1 MFTVMSNSPAAVS
14 MSSRKQEKMKKTAAQ
29 AKKKAPK
36 STKTR
41 AKAPKK
47 PAKLLGRGEPAP
59 VRVEN
64 PRGRAKCVIVCDHAS
79 NRVPKALGTMG
90 LKKAELK
97 KHIAWDPGTEDIGY
111 YLSKKMDAA
120 LVLANYSRLV
130 VDLNR
135 GEDAPECMRAESDHI
150 RIPANE
156 GLTAAQKK
164 QRIGEIFNPYHKVLG
179 AQLKRHIDKGVAPLL
194 LSLHS
199 FTPEMDGFKRPWH
212 IGVLWNK
219 EEGIAK
225 RLVESLRKNNPDLRI
240 GDNEPYSLKAANVTK
255 NTISTHAEARG
266 LPYVI
271 VEFRQDLVG
280 TKAGARKWAEIFLQ
294 SLAPVIADPELYRLK
309 KRRK

>member
-1 MFTVMSNSPAAVS
+1 
-14 MSSRKQEKMKKTAAQ
+14 MKKTAAQ
-29 AKKKAPK
+29 AKKTVKKP
-36 STKTR
+36 TKTSV
-41 AKAPKK
+41 KAPKK
-47 PAKLLGRGEPAP
+47 PTKLLGRGEPAP

-64 PRGRAKCVIVCDHAS
+64 QLGKSKCVIVCDHAS

-90 LKKAELK
+90 LSKTDLK
-97 KHIAWDPGTEDIGY
+97 KHVAWDPGTEDIGY

-120 LVLANYSRLV
+120 LVLASYSRLV

-156 GLTAAQKK
+156 GLKPAQKK
-164 QRIGEIFNPYHKVLG
+164 QRLAEIFYPYHKVLN
-179 AQLKRHIDKGVAPLL
+179 AQLKRHIDKGFAPLL

-225 RLVESLRKNNPDLRI
+225 RLVESLRKNNPSLRI
-240 GDNEPYSLKAANVTK
+240 GDNEPYSLKASNVTK
-255 NTISTHAEARG
+255 NTISTHAEAHG

-294 SLAPVIADPELYRLK
+294 SLAPVISDPELYRLK
-309 KRRK
+309 KSRR